1 MPMYIKE
8 TAMTKP
14 SMLLLAAL
22 ATLTVGTAQ
31 AAPSDD
37 ACASLMEARANLVKM
52 LDSTDK
58 AANDG
63 LKANIAA
70 ATAKVDATVAA
81 MAKSY
86 NAGDEAKAAAFKP
99 TWEDFKKTR
108 DGEIVPLVYAGKNA
122 EAKAIG
128 TGIQA
133 QRMGKM
139 KAAMGCK

>member
-1 MPMYIKE
+1 MYKS
-8 TAMTKP
+8 A
-14 SMLLLAAL
+14 LLLIASL
-22 ATLTVGTAQ
+22 ATLSSGAAV
-31 AAPSDD
+31 AAPADD
-37 ACASLMEARANLVKM
+37 ACASLMDARANLVKM

-70 ATAKVDATVAA
+70 ATAKVDATLVA

-86 NAGDEAKAAAFKP
+86 NASDEAKAAAFKP
-99 TWEDFKKTR
+99 TWEEFKATR
-108 DGEIVPLVYAGKNA
+108 DGEIVPLIYAGKNA